1 MPHPTSPLS
10 SLLRPPRQLYLSE
23 TERRRENL
31 WRVYRMINAL
41 SLANEGL
48 RKSSLTCEHNAS
60 VSQGIKQGEISRV
73 NQYLAE
79 VMGRFQELKNIA
91 DYRTPLGLRTFCE
104 LFIVIL
110 PVIFGP
116 HYAHYA
122 KTSQVMGYVLAV
134 LYSVVLVG
142 LFNVQTDL
150 EDPFDGGEE
159 ENTDD
164 INLNVWDDDMDVAM
178 LPWAHKSLIDYYNIP
193 KAL

>member
-1 MPHPTSPLS
+1 M
-10 SLLRPPRQLYLSE
+10 
-23 TERRRENL
+23 
-31 WRVYRMINAL
+31 MNAL

-48 RKSSLTCEHNAS
+48 RKSQLTCEKNAS
-60 VSQGIKQGEISRV
+60 ISQGIKQGEISRV

-122 KTSQVMGYVLAV
+122 KTSQVMGYVCSSALIFR
-134 LYSVVLVG
+134 LRLTHS
-142 LFNVQTDL
+142 
-150 EDPFDGGEE
+150 
-159 ENTDD
+159 
-164 INLNVWDDDMDVAM
+164 
-178 LPWAHKSLIDYYNIP
+178 LPHRPPHESTRQVRAGCAI
-193 KAL
+193 